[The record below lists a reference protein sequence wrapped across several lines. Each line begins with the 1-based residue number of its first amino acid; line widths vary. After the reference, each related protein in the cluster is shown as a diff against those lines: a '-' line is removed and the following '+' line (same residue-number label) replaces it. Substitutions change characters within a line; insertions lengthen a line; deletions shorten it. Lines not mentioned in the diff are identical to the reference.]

1 MVIRFLFHGCLV
13 LIFLAGCAVS
23 AYAQSWKAG
32 AAVRVITPDPLLPV
46 SGGIGTPQPATQQ
59 KGDLFV
65 RAMVLELGD
74 TRVAFVSV
82 DNLGWPAVLGD
93 RSRALVTGIPPG
105 NILIG
110 ATHTHSA
117 PDAYGFP
124 GQDGEHHA
132 DLAYL
137 DHCVQLIADAV
148 NEAVGR
154 LQPAHVNVAM
164 GDAKGKIAFNY
175 YAEDLYDPRCGVI
188 QAVSASGEVIATLVN
203 YAIHPEV
210 IGSKRGILSPD
221 LCGPL
226 YERIEQRAGGVAV
239 FMNGALGGMVTADNR
254 PDGPGVVVDP
264 WAECVRIGTLLADE
278 ALRLLDEGGLAASP
292 ELACVHSTVTFPIES
307 PLMRHILAHS
317 PLRYDTPSGPDD
329 SIATQLNALR
339 IGPAT
344 ILTIPGEALPN
355 IGYYLKRN
363 MNSDFPFLFGLTN
376 DAFGYIL
383 TKVDYDS
390 FERYNYITRTS
401 LGEMTGEYFM
411 DAALAL
417 LRELD
422 EITLDADD

>member
-1 MVIRFLFHGCLV
+1 MVRHLLCCACLILLV
-13 LIFLAGCAVS
+13 LVAS
-23 AYAQSWKAG
+23 AQPWRAG
-32 AAVRVITPDPLLPV
+32 AAVRVVTPDPLLPV
-46 SGGIGTPQPATQQ
+46 SGGIGTPQPATEK

-74 TRVAFVSV
+74 TRVAFVSI

-93 RSRALVTGIPPG
+93 KARALVEGIPPEH
-105 NILIG
+105 ILIG

-124 GQDGEHHA
+124 DESGAHHA

-137 DHCVQLIADAV
+137 DYCVRQMADAV
-148 NEAVGR
+148 NEAVER
-154 LQPAHVNVAM
+154 LQPAQVKVAM
-164 GDAKGKIAFNY
+164 GEAKGKIAYNY

-188 QAVSASGEVIATLVN
+188 QAVSTSGEVIATLVN

-254 PDGPGVVVDP
+254 PDKPGEEVDP

-278 ALRLLDEGGLAASP
+278 ALRLLDEGGVPADLQ
-292 ELACVHSTVTFPIES
+292 LACVHSDVTFPIES
-307 PLMRHILAHS
+307 PIMRHILAHS
-317 PLRYDTPSGPDD
+317 PLGYGSLADAGE
-329 SIATQLNALR
+329 SIETRLNAVR
-339 IGPAT
+339 VGPAV

-355 IGYYLKRN
+355 IGFYLKKN
-363 MNSDFPFLFGLTN
+363 MNVDYPFLFGLTN

-383 TKVDYDS
+383 AKVDYGS

-401 LGEMTGEYFM
+401 LGEMTGEYFI
-411 DAALAL
+411 DAAQAL
-417 LRELD
+417 LRDLD
-422 EITLDADD
+422 EITLDAND